1 MGEMNKEEEI
11 LRSDT
16 AAVDAPFEWLT
27 GFKSIRHL
35 VTPSRIIFGS
45 DTSTINAYYHSSQ
58 KSPIHLNALHVGC
71 GTSTIGESLACL
83 RERTPNGRLL
93 QYGNVVNV
101 DNDRCALKAMQN
113 RWENRRQTHTEDKH
127 GIMQWE
133 CLDFSSDESC
143 RLALDGVNQQLMSA
157 KNTDANN
164 NQGGC
169 FDLVLDKSTLDCL
182 LCTESETIAQFLCEV
197 YSALRVP
204 TISSVCNQDDNSS
217 EQSTID
223 QYNWGGVY
231 VLITFHPPEFI
242 EQLLQQ
248 LPGAD
253 WHIEQEIIQREMENV
268 KENKH
273 CIAKVEEVNS
283 ESVQD
288 LHQPTPSSSSSTSP
302 WSSGTFNPNDNYRKT
317 LNVFTCRRQSSNCE
331 QHENLLDKDLVQQH
345 IELVCDEHYKTN
357 NPMITTER
365 KEQLRLAFLEAI
377 KMKNDTRDTTTIELK
392 QCYQMLFTDAE
403 KEHLSY
409 EYFIEDWE
417 AYCRKCSTIN
427 RSGMTFDVAL
437 DFLNEMQ

>member
-1 MGEMNKEEEI
+1 MGETNKEEEI

-223 QYNWGGVY
+223 
-231 VLITFHPPEFI
+231 
-242 EQLLQQ
+242 
-248 LPGAD
+248 
-253 WHIEQEIIQREMENV
+253 
-268 KENKH
+268 
-273 CIAKVEEVNS
+273 
-283 ESVQD
+283 
-288 LHQPTPSSSSSTSP
+288 
-302 WSSGTFNPNDNYRKT
+302 
-317 LNVFTCRRQSSNCE
+317 
-331 QHENLLDKDLVQQH
+331 
-345 IELVCDEHYKTN
+345 
-357 NPMITTER
+357 
-365 KEQLRLAFLEAI
+365 
-377 KMKNDTRDTTTIELK
+377 
-392 QCYQMLFTDAE
+392 
-403 KEHLSY
+403 
-409 EYFIEDWE
+409 
-417 AYCRKCSTIN
+417 
-427 RSGMTFDVAL
+427 
-437 DFLNEMQ
+437 